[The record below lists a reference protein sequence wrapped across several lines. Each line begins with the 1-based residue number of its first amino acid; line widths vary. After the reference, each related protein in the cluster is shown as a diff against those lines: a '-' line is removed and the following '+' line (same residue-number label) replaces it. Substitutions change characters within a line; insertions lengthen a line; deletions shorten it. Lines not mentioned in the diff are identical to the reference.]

1 MDVLTV
7 TLLTLLIGQQCFYM
21 FNLQKLLNKL
31 MSRNYHEYESATK
44 PFEAPR
50 MRSDQAPSEDL
61 GVLSDINGII

>member
-1 MDVLTV
+1 MDPVAV
-7 TLLTLLIGQQCFYM
+7 ILLALLISQQCFYM

-44 PFEAPR
+44 TFEAPK
-50 MRSDQAPSEDL
+50 MQSDQAPSEDL